1 MPRLICSFC
10 GTSVAFLSIMQ
21 SRIPCF
27 IKYMKTMKEMLMH
40 ATEKA
45 FVMGSAKICSRLLR
59 PSRLSGVDSV
69 SASHYNAKRV
79 KKKFAN
85 PH

>member
-1 MPRLICSFC
+1 
-10 GTSVAFLSIMQ
+10 
-21 SRIPCF
+21 
-27 IKYMKTMKEMLMH
+27 MKTMKEMLMH

-69 SASHYNAKRV
+69 SASHYNARRV
-79 KKKFAN
+79 KKELPTHTEITKTLARE
-85 PH
+85 